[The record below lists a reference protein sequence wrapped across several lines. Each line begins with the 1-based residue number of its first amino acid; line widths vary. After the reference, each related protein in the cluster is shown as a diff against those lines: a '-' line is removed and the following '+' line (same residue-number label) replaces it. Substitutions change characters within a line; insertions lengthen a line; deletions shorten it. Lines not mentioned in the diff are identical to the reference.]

1 MSKSSIMFLETKTKL
16 FNEALKQ
23 LDLAL
28 LKSMEKHNAKFDANE
43 VIQQAIDFGIEK
55 ETPKLKAD
63 EKLSVKV
70 NLIPNVGFKVDVLRV
85 KKT

>member
-1 MSKSSIMFLETKTKL
+1 MSVKDEL
-16 FNEALKQ
+16 FNQALEQMK
-23 LDLAL
+23 
-28 LKSMEKHNAKFDANE
+28 KHNSKLDANE
-43 VIQQAIDFGIEK
+43 VIQQAINFGIER

-70 NLIPNVGFKVDVLRV
+70 NLIPNVGIQVDVLRV

>member
-1 MSKSSIMFLETKTKL
+1 MSVKDEL
-16 FNEALKQ
+16 FNQALEQMK
-23 LDLAL
+23 
-28 LKSMEKHNAKFDANE
+28 KHNSKLDANE
-43 VIQQAIDFGIEK
+43 VIQQAINFGIER

-70 NLIPNVGFKVDVLRV
+70 NLVPNVGFKVDVLRV

>member
-1 MSKSSIMFLETKTKL
+1 MSVKDEL
-16 FNEALKQ
+16 FNQALEQMK
-23 LDLAL
+23 
-28 LKSMEKHNAKFDANE
+28 KHNAKLGANE

-63 EKLSVKV
+63 EMLSVKV

>member
-1 MSKSSIMFLETKTKL
+1 MSVKDEL
-16 FNEALKQ
+16 FNQALEQMK
-23 LDLAL
+23 
-28 LKSMEKHNAKFDANE
+28 KHNSKLEANE
-43 VIQQAIDFGIEK
+43 VIQQAIDFGIER

-63 EKLSVKV
+63 EMLSVKV